1 MQYRIPQ
8 NIIDQVLAEV
18 SIKDVVESYVTLKK
32 RGASWICLC
41 PFHSDRT
48 PSMYVSPS
56 KGDKGQ
62 GICKCF
68 ACGAGGDAINFVKQ
82 IEGISYGEAVRRLAK
97 DKNIAI
103 PDIEMTDEEKAREHQ
118 REAAYIALDAA
129 DKQFQSNLKSS
140 PSTLAYLKD
149 KRSQTDETIA
159 LYHIGYAQNDN
170 QLVKEFAKRSFS
182 FEILSASGLVGQTD
196 KQYQYDRFR
205 ERVMLPFLD
214 LSGKVIGFS
223 GRYLGED
230 KEQAKYVNTPDT
242 LLFSKGKNIFGL
254 FQARKHIVSADKAYL
269 VEGHFDVTSFSQY
282 GIKNTVGTSG
292 TALTDDQV
300 RLLQRFTTRVVLVF
314 DGDPA
319 GVKAML
325 KSIKSFLAFGFD
337 VKGFIMPKG
346 EDPDSFAR
354 KTGAVDL
361 PKKLLNGEIG
371 FIDLIK
377 KLRETDKDSAF
388 DTAKIVDEVCTAIAS
403 VPDKAIQKILMG
415 EAAKKFKD
423 ISQEEIR
430 DRIKPKKELKV
441 EDWKDGFY
449 GIEEAAEM
457 IAESEESEIARLTFD
472 QEVYMQSFGDRPV
485 VYCCGKP
492 GMSDIQLLRS
502 RLGKVDI
509 LETMDIIPTLK
520 GEPETLQVLLSLFK
534 ENVDISVVNQDTEKG
549 KLFPLFYVY
558 YSGLVIQADTTG
570 ILRERTFDKCMEV
583 IACTNQT
590 SRTANASQYA
600 DSLGITKGTLDKM
613 LKPLLAK
620 RKDKA
625 EFEIQCLT
633 DEADL
638 LPFDPSEVP
647 SYVMENPL
655 LAAQERRYGFYPLLD
670 KNLRPIAYMFKNQQG
685 GSYSAV
691 SDFCLEPLLHVEDGM
706 GGNKRVVKLTHTRSR
721 FDRYL
726 ELPSEVFA
734 SLQTL
739 KINLVKAGGY
749 NFFGSSNQYSTIWQ
763 PISYGFTNCKELKV
777 FGQHH
782 DKDFFAFSN
791 AIFHQVDGK
800 YKIDYMNDLG
810 VAEHDNESF
819 YSPASSCININ
830 NKEDNTYKQ
839 ANNIRY
845 KEIAEKD
852 RLSFTEWADLMNRVY
867 CTNENGQWSV
877 LFAITSAFRDYIMK
891 HRGSFTALF
900 FIGPT
905 GSGKTQIAESVRNLF
920 MSSTTPSFNLN
931 TGTDASFFMILET
944 LRNIVI
950 LMEEYNENQISDAK
964 FQGLKSATLDGEG
977 KIKVKDIGSK
987 TMDSSD
993 INAALIILGQEAAQK
1008 DDGALSNRCILCDVP
1023 YRSAE
1028 FTEEEISIYEKLK
1041 KHERIGLCN
1050 ILVDILSLR
1059 PVFEKHYLTILSEET
1074 KKIKES
1080 VRVDVTNTEGLARI
1094 INAVALQVATCRL
1107 METYAPE
1114 MKLPFTYQDFFTT
1127 GCKKVLS
1134 QLDRISSSNK
1144 LATYFNTINTLLTD
1158 RVIISD
1164 REFKICTMDK
1174 VTVKQ
1179 PGNKTESLSLGVP
1192 TKVLYLDFTAIY
1204 PKYKRM
1210 VGEKEA
1216 MSEQSLRNYFASNK
1230 AFIGLCK
1237 TTLFKWEEAVQQA
1250 DGKLLQSTEEGK
1262 EFEVRTDNTMRVRME
1277 TKQKQSSAYMF
1288 NYEILC
1294 TLLDIDFERIDRTES
1309 NLPF

>member
-1 MQYRIPQ
+1 MQNRIPQ

-48 PSMYVSPS
+48 PSMYVSPT

-68 ACGAGGDAINFVKQ
+68 ACGAGGDVINFVKQ

-97 DKNIAI
+97 EKNIAI

-129 DKQFQSNLKSS
+129 DKQFQSNLKNS
-140 PSTLAYLKD
+140 PATQTYLHQT
-149 KRSQTDETIA
+149 RSQTDETID
-159 LYHIGYAQNDN
+159 LYHIGFAQNDN
-170 QLVKEFAKRSFS
+170 QLVKEFAKRSYS
-182 FEILSASGLVGQTD
+182 FEVLTAAGLVGQTE

-223 GRYLGED
+223 GRYIGED
-230 KEQAKYVNTPDT
+230 TEQAKYVNTPDT
-242 LLFSKGKNIFGL
+242 MLFSKGKNLFGL
-254 FQARKHIVSADKAYL
+254 FQARKYIVSADKAYI

-282 GIKNTVGTSG
+282 GIKNTVGSSG
-292 TALTDDQV
+292 TAFTDDQV

-314 DGDPA
+314 DGDSA
-319 GVKAML
+319 GAKATL

-354 KTGAVDL
+354 KTGAVEL
-361 PKKLLNGEIG
+361 PQKLLAGEIG

-377 KLRETDKDSAF
+377 KLCETDKDSAF
-388 DTAKIVDEVCTAIAS
+388 DTAKILDEVCTAIAG
-403 VPDKAIQKILMG
+403 VPDKAIKKLLIG
-415 EAAKKFKD
+415 ETAKKFKG

-430 DRIKPKKELKV
+430 DRIKPKKELKI

-449 GIEEAAEM
+449 GIEEAADM
-457 IAESEESEIARLTFD
+457 IAENEDSEIARLTFD
-472 QEVYMQSFGDRPV
+472 QEVYMQSFGESPV
-485 VYCCGKP
+485 VYCCGVP
-492 GMSDIQLLRS
+492 GMSDIQMLRS
-502 RLGKVDI
+502 KLGKVEI
-509 LETMDIIPTLK
+509 LESMEIMPTLR
-520 GEPETLQVLLSLFK
+520 GEPEKLQVLLSLFK
-534 ENVDISVVNQDTEKG
+534 ENVDISVVDPDSETG
-549 KLFPLFYVY
+549 RLFPLFYVY
-558 YSGLVIQADTTG
+558 YSGMVIKADTTG
-570 ILRERTFDKCMEV
+570 IIRERTLDKCIEV

-633 DEADL
+633 DEANL
-638 LPFDPSEVP
+638 MPFDPSEVP
-647 SYVMENPL
+647 DYVINDPL
-655 LAAQERRYGFYPLLD
+655 LSAQERRYGFYPLLD

-810 VAEHDNESF
+810 VAEHDGESF

-830 NKEDNTYKQ
+830 NREDNTYKQ

-845 KEIAEKD
+845 KEIMEKD

-867 CTNENGQWSV
+867 CTNENGQWSI
-877 LFAITSAFRDYIMK
+877 LFAITSAFRDFIMK
-891 HRGSFTALF
+891 YRGSFTALF

-905 GSGKTQIAESVRNLF
+905 GSGKTQVAESVRNLF
-920 MSSTTPSFNLN
+920 MNSNTPSFNLN

-1023 YRSAE
+1023 YRATE
-1028 FTEEEISIYEKLK
+1028 FTEDEIAIYERLK

-1050 ILVDILSLR
+1050 ILIDILSLR
-1059 PVFEKHYLTILSEET
+1059 PIFEKHYLAILAEET
-1074 KKIKES
+1074 KNIKDS
-1080 VRVDVTNTEGLARI
+1080 VRVEVTNTEGLSRI
-1094 INAVALQVATCRL
+1094 INAVALHVATCRL

-1114 MKLPFTYQDFFTT
+1114 MKLPFTYEEFFKT

-1144 LATYFNTINTLLTD
+1144 LSTYFNTINTLLTD
-1158 RVIISD
+1158 RIIISG
-1164 REFKICTMDK
+1164 REFKISTMDK
-1174 VTVKQ
+1174 VSVKQ

-1204 PKYKRM
+1204 PKYKRL

-1237 TTLFKWEEAVQQA
+1237 STLFKWEEAVQQA
-1250 DGKLLQSTEEGK
+1250 DGRLISNTEEGK
-1262 EFEVRTDNTMRVRME
+1262 EFEARTDNTVRVRME
-1277 TKQKQSSAYMF
+1277 SKNKQSSAYMF
-1288 NYEILC
+1288 NYEILS
-1294 TLLDIDFERIDRTES
+1294 TLLDIDFERTDRTDS
-1309 NLPF
+1309 ALPF